1 MSNNYNAST
10 AVTTVFARELR
21 ENLLRKSTLITLAM
35 MVILTVGGIVATDY
49 FTNKSETETT
59 KIAVVG
65 EAPFANALSETTKQL
80 KDAPDAEGSPFAGTD
95 ISPLEVTP
103 AKDEQAARH
112 AVTEGDV
119 DAALVPA
126 TGEEGSW
133 RLLDDDAPSWLAPML
148 QESLQKQAEAQALSA
163 HGVNP
168 QEFYAQAQ
176 ASTISVESITGM
188 PDEKMPAIVITL
200 VGVMIMI
207 TAILVF
213 GAAVATSVIEE
224 KSSRV
229 IEIILSTV
237 RPLHLLTGKILGAA
251 TAGLVMMGAIVASS
265 AIALAATGLSDN
277 FDIPW
282 TTIWLLIPCFILG
295 YFFFATLYAAS
306 ASLVS
311 RMEDFQGAQ
320 MPVMLLSLIAM
331 YIPLF
336 GFGKLDTTFMEVAAW
351 IPPISITTA
360 PMQYAAGN
368 FSGLELFGSLLVMVL
383 GVVAVVWLAAWIYPR
398 NVLRTGAA
406 ISWKSALSAKN

>member
-10 AVTTVFARELR
+10 AISTVFARELR
-21 ENLLRKSTLITLAM
+21 ENLLKRSTLITLAM
-35 MVILTVGGIVATDY
+35 MVIITVGGIIATDY
-49 FTNKSETETT
+49 FTSKSETETT

-65 EAPFANALSETTKQL
+65 EAPFANALSDTTKQL
-80 KDAPDAEGSPFAGTD
+80 KDASDAEGSPFAGAD
-95 ISPLEVTP
+95 ISPLEITA
-103 AKDEQAARH
+103 AKDEAAARH
-112 AVTEGDV
+112 AVTEGGV

-126 TGEEGSW
+126 KEEGSW

-148 QESLQKQAEAQALSA
+148 QESLQKQTEARVLGES
-163 HGVNP
+163 GINP
-168 QEFYAQAQ
+168 QEFYAQSEA
-176 ASTISVESITGM
+176 ATISVESITGM
-188 PDEKMPAIVITL
+188 EDEKMPAIVITL

-251 TAGLVMMGAIVASS
+251 TAGLIMMGVIVASS

-282 TTIWLLIPCFILG
+282 STIWLLIPCFILG

-320 MPVMLLSLIAM
+320 MPVMLLSLISM
-331 YIPLF
+331 YVPLF
-336 GFGKLDTTFMEVAAW
+336 GWAKLDSTFMEVAAW

-368 FSGLELFGSLLVMVL
+368 FSGLQLFGALAVMAL
-383 GVVAVVWLAAWIYPR
+383 GVAAVIWLAAWIYPR

-406 ISWKSALSAKN
+406 ISWKSALTAKN